1 MTAGQMGGSINSVCV
16 FCGAA
21 EGSNPA
27 YAETA
32 CALGQAMAER
42 GLGLVYGAG
51 NVGLMGVLADA
62 VLAQDGRAIGVIP
75 EKLVDRELA
84 HQGLTDLHVVATM
97 HERKAKMHELCDAY
111 IALPGGIGTMEE
123 FFEAVTWRQLGYHD
137 KPIALL
143 NVGGFYDGVM
153 SFFKTMQRDDFL
165 RYELDKL
172 FFTETDPVKLL
183 NRLVD

>member
-1 MTAGQMGGSINSVCV
+1 MRGSVNSVCV
-16 FCGAA
+16 FFFFF

-27 YAETA
+27 HAEAA

-172 FFTETDPVKLL
+172 FFYRDRSSEVA
-183 NRLVD
+183 

>member
-1 MTAGQMGGSINSVCV
+1 
-16 FCGAA
+16 
-21 EGSNPA
+21 
-27 YAETA
+27 
-32 CALGQAMAER
+32 
-42 GLGLVYGAG
+42 
-51 NVGLMGVLADA
+51 MGVLADA

-165 RYELDKL
+165 RYELDEL
-172 FFTETDPVKLL
+172 FFSETNPVKLL
-183 NRLVD
+183 DRLVD